1 MQAKVFIIMMI
12 SAVGLSACLA
22 GVLSPTQASDSLS
35 TVTVGEVTAVI
46 TSAPAPTQTA
56 SPKPGSEWEG
66 EWQIHVA
73 GNENEWDGKALF
85 EVNGLEVTGA
95 FDLYDPNVPG
105 LHYTVVGDLAG
116 DYLKAS
122 GSWQLINGG
131 TGDFYW
137 QLFPDKPDRFVGN
150 LDTGKFAFCGWRAGS
165 SRPSPCKTP

>member
-46 TSAPAPTQTA
+46 TSAPVPIQTGL
-56 SPKPGSEWEG
+56 PKPGSEWKG

-73 GNENEWDGKALF
+73 GNESEWDGIALF
-85 EVNGLEVTGA
+85 EVNGQEVTGT
-95 FDLYDPNVPG
+95 FYLYDPNVPG
-105 LHYTVVGDLAG
+105 LHYTFIGRFDQGYLQVSGD
-116 DYLKAS
+116 
-122 GSWQLINGG
+122 WQLISGG
-131 TGDFYW
+131 TGGFIW
-137 QLFPDKPDRFVGN
+137 QIAPNKPYQFVGN

-165 SRPSPCKTP
+165 SRPNPCKAP